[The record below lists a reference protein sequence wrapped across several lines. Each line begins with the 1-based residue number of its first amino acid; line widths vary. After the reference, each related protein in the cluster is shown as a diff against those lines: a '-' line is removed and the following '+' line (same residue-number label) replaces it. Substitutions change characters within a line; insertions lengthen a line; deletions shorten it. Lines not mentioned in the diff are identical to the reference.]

1 MRFFVIILIVSRVFC
16 IEYEDFFGK
25 HTIDRVPQKVV
36 YLSTHIEVPAM
47 LGIWDSVVGISSYAF
62 DDDIVKK
69 TAPLEKILK
78 FPTDH
83 YAGIDIERLQTM
95 GVDMVVTY
103 PADLKSITFAKKF
116 GINFLA
122 LRSKSM
128 DDVISHIQTQAK
140 IFDKEK
146 EIEIKILKMQEVLK
160 LISQKIKKEK
170 PKKALEIFHKINQ
183 VSGQDSLDSSILKY
197 GGVVNIGEKYIKQ
210 GRGEMNLEN
219 IILENPDIIFLWWLS
234 PYKVEDI
241 LTNPQLQTINAVK
254 NHQVFKLPSM
264 DIAGPRAPLIAL
276 FVAMMSYPEAFKD
289 IKYQNILQD
298 YYKVVFAQ

>member
-1 MRFFVIILIVSRVFC
+1 MRFFLIILIVSKIFC

-47 LGIWDSVVGISSYAF
+47 LGIWDKVVGISSYAF
-62 DDDIVKK
+62 NDDIVIK
-69 TAPLEKILK
+69 TAPLEKIHK

-83 YAGIDIERLQTM
+83 YAGIDIERLQRM

-122 LRSKSM
+122 LRSKSI

-140 IFDKEK
+140 IFNKDKEV
-146 EIEIKILKMQEVLK
+146 ETKILKMQEILD
-160 LISQKIKKEK
+160 LISQKTKNQK

-183 VSGQDSLDSSILKY
+183 VSGQDSLDSDILKY
-197 GGVVNIGEKYIKQ
+197 GRVNNIGEKYIKQ

-241 LTNPQLQTINAVK
+241 LTNPQLQTVNAIK
-254 NHQVFKLPSM
+254 KHQVFKLPSM

-276 FVAMMSYPEAFKD
+276 FIAMKSYPEAFQD
-289 IKYQNILQD
+289 IEYQKILRD